1 MTETKPPTSNAGEDV
16 LQFLETLDNYSQT
29 TATNQET
36 GGQPPAD
43 TQSVLDFLDQFAN
56 AQNNSSNKGGDNQS
70 SLAEQPEQPP
80 QPSPQQQKQTQQ
92 QISSETQEQK
102 QEGAWSWG
110 GLLAS
115 ASTAY
120 KTASTVVDS
129 SVKEALAT
137 VENVRTNEGTKKFE
151 EKFRGIL
158 NKEAI
163 GKIGTDLRNLGLST
177 LTTVVNAVVPPISQ
191 YEIVEVWL
199 THDMVGYVGLESLV
213 YRAFMKIMEQ
223 VEGGDIVVRKGNES
237 KSYDSD
243 DEVHRELNVCE
254 GFIEAGGIAKANIE
268 QMIKKHYKPPPSIN
282 EKIKEQDQQELLRD
296 IPTTTSPVFMAIQP
310 TKANPCSLP
319 TNSETSTDSE
329 KYLFYVIVLT
339 DPTHK
344 LTFKTV
350 SQALPVSWLDIPHEE
365 NEWVELKMVQAI
377 KLAVKTIAQ
386 EYVWHRMT
394 ASEEHQ
400 QESQPLEEKQE

>member
-56 AQNNSSNKGGDNQS
+56 AQNNSSTKGGDNQS

-80 QPSPQQQKQTQQ
+80 QPPPQQQKQNQQ

-163 GKIGTDLRNLGLST
+163 GKIG
-177 LTTVVNAVVPPISQ
+177 
-191 YEIVEVWL
+191 
-199 THDMVGYVGLESLV
+199 SL
-213 YRAFMKIMEQ
+213 
-223 VEGGDIVVRKGNES
+223 
-237 KSYDSD
+237 
-243 DEVHRELNVCE
+243 
-254 GFIEAGGIAKANIE
+254 
-268 QMIKKHYKPPPSIN
+268 
-282 EKIKEQDQQELLRD
+282 
-296 IPTTTSPVFMAIQP
+296 
-310 TKANPCSLP
+310 CSLFIF
-319 TNSETSTDSE
+319 NH
-329 KYLFYVIVLT
+329 FI
-339 DPTHK
+339 
-344 LTFKTV
+344 
-350 SQALPVSWLDIPHEE
+350 
-365 NEWVELKMVQAI
+365 
-377 KLAVKTIAQ
+377 
-386 EYVWHRMT
+386 
-394 ASEEHQ
+394 
-400 QESQPLEEKQE
+400 

>member
-29 TATNQET
+29 TATNPE

-43 TQSVLDFLDQFAN
+43 TQSVLDFLDQFN
-56 AQNNSSNKGGDNQS
+56 AQNNSSSKGGDNQS

-80 QPSPQQQKQTQQ
+80 QPLPQQQKQNQQ

-163 GKIGTDLRNLGLST
+163 GKIGSSIISFNDLS
-177 LTTVVNAVVPPISQ
+177 
-191 YEIVEVWL
+191 
-199 THDMVGYVGLESLV
+199 
-213 YRAFMKIMEQ
+213 
-223 VEGGDIVVRKGNES
+223 
-237 KSYDSD
+237 
-243 DEVHRELNVCE
+243 
-254 GFIEAGGIAKANIE
+254 FIYN
-268 QMIKKHYKPPPSIN
+268 HY
-282 EKIKEQDQQELLRD
+282 
-296 IPTTTSPVFMAIQP
+296 
-310 TKANPCSLP
+310 
-319 TNSETSTDSE
+319 
-329 KYLFYVIVLT
+329 Y
-339 DPTHK
+339 
-344 LTFKTV
+344 
-350 SQALPVSWLDIPHEE
+350 
-365 NEWVELKMVQAI
+365 
-377 KLAVKTIAQ
+377 
-386 EYVWHRMT
+386 
-394 ASEEHQ
+394 
-400 QESQPLEEKQE
+400 

>member
-56 AQNNSSNKGGDNQS
+56 AQNNSSTKGGDNQS

-80 QPSPQQQKQTQQ
+80 QPPPQQQKQNQQ

-237 KSYDSD
+237 KSYDSE

-282 EKIKEQDQQELLRD
+282 EKINEQDQQELLRD

-319 TNSETSTDSE
+319 TNSETSTDPE

-400 QESQPLEEKQE
+400 QESQPLEETQE

>member
-1 MTETKPPTSNAGEDV
+1 
-16 LQFLETLDNYSQT
+16 
-29 TATNQET
+29 
-36 GGQPPAD
+36 
-43 TQSVLDFLDQFAN
+43 
-56 AQNNSSNKGGDNQS
+56 
-70 SLAEQPEQPP
+70 
-80 QPSPQQQKQTQQ
+80 
-92 QISSETQEQK
+92 
-102 QEGAWSWG
+102 
-110 GLLAS
+110 
-115 ASTAY
+115 
-120 KTASTVVDS
+120 
-129 SVKEALAT
+129 
-137 VENVRTNEGTKKFE
+137 
-151 EKFRGIL
+151 
-158 NKEAI
+158 
-163 GKIGTDLRNLGLST
+163 
-177 LTTVVNAVVPPISQ
+177 
-191 YEIVEVWL
+191 
-199 THDMVGYVGLESLV
+199 
-213 YRAFMKIMEQ
+213 
-223 VEGGDIVVRKGNES
+223 
-237 KSYDSD
+237 
-243 DEVHRELNVCE
+243 
-254 GFIEAGGIAKANIE
+254 
-268 QMIKKHYKPPPSIN
+268 MIKKHYKPPPSIN

-319 TNSETSTDSE
+319 TNSETSTDPE